1 MTMKRIIQL
10 PILQKERSTTEITV
24 TVSVNQE
31 SLASWC
37 MELVLL
43 EKGLTEFLT
52 ITDQSYSTR
61 LELLVDPKIHQSTR
75 GKFTKSAKGISL
87 SVTPTELEL
96 WSSFFLKYYCNEVA
110 DVDHLDLEVRSEASD
125 ELFLV
130 LKAENFLT
138 PMSETEVRHR
148 LNL

>member
-1 MTMKRIIQL
+1 MKRIIQL
-10 PILQKERSTTEITV
+10 PILQKERSATEITV

-31 SLASWC
+31 SLAAWC

-43 EKGLTEFLT
+43 EKGLSEFLT
-52 ITDQSYSTR
+52 ITDQAYSTR
-61 LELLVDPKIHQSTR
+61 LILQVDPKIHQSTR
-75 GKFTKSAKGISL
+75 GNFAKSVKGISL

-110 DVDHLDLEVRSEASD
+110 DVDHLDIEVRSEAAD

-130 LKAENFLT
+130 LKAEDSLT
-138 PMSETEVRHR
+138 PISETEVRRR